1 MPPAWVL
8 RLLSWIWPITVER
21 TEGAFGPL
29 QLRWEYGRLA
39 LNTPNANQS
48 FGSLHRVW
56 QHVLREELGSPPPRN
71 VLALGLGGG
80 SVVHILRKE
89 LRLGM
94 PITIVELDPVMV
106 NLARTRFELDTMKDV
121 RVITGDATIQ
131 VHALQERFDLVLVDL
146 FEDLDMARGID
157 SRAFVQGLR
166 ERCAEGG
173 KVCFN
178 TVGHDA
184 RSKRRCDKIKD
195 LLCDAFD
202 NVREWRTED
211 LNRVFV
217 AA

>member
-1 MPPAWVL
+1 M
-8 RLLSWIWPITVER
+8 RLLSWIWPITMER

-56 QHVLREELGSPPPRN
+56 QHVLGQEIGATPPRN

-80 SVVHILRKE
+80 SVVHILRRE
-89 LRLGM
+89 HGLNM
-94 PITIVELDPVMV
+94 PITVVELDPMMV
-106 NLARTRFELDTMKDV
+106 HLARTRFGLEGMPGV
-121 RVITGDATIQ
+121 EVITGDATIQ
-131 VHALQERFDLVLVDL
+131 VHALRGRYDLVLVDL
-146 FEDLDMARGID
+146 FEDLEMARGTD

-166 ERCAEGG
+166 DRCADGG

-178 TVGHDA
+178 TVGYDT
-184 RSKRRCDKIKD
+184 RSKRRCDRVQE
-195 LLCDAFD
+195 LLCDAFA

-211 LNRVFV
+211 FNRVFV
-217 AA
+217 AS